1 MVQAAV
7 FGFGTVGSGVV
18 EILDKNAGQIARRV
32 PGGLNVKYILDIRE
46 FPDSPYGGKVVHD
59 IDQILNDPEIR
70 VVCETMGGKEPAYT
84 FTRKALEKGISVCT
98 SNKELVE
105 HKGAELLEIA
115 REHHCSYL
123 FEAAVGGGIPL
134 IMPMLNCLEQ
144 EKITSITGIL
154 NGTTNYILTRMEQE
168 NAEFDDVLKQAQAL
182 GYAERNPQAD
192 VEAHDTGRK
201 IAILASLLRGRS
213 IRFDDLHVE
222 GITKIT
228 PQDLAFAKA
237 HGFRVKLLCVCRDMG
252 EDLAVYAAPHLVGS
266 DSPLYAVNDVFNAV
280 LFHGN
285 MVDDLMLYGRGAGK
299 LPTGSAVVADMVTA
313 VCHDGESVPI
323 RWSRE
328 VEAPAPFEKCV
339 NEFFIRAAK
348 EDAEAV
354 RAALEDMISEDWTD
368 ASCAEDAAFVTK
380 AVTEGEFAS
389 KCAGLSL
396 KQVIRICRK

>member
-18 EILDKNAGQIARRV
+18 EILDKNAGQVARRV

-46 FPDSPYGGKVVHD
+46 FPDSPYGDKVVHD
-59 IDQILNDPEIR
+59 IDQILNDPEIE

-84 FTRKALEKGISVCT
+84 FTKKALEKGISVCT

-105 HKGAELLEIA
+105 YKGAELLGIA
-115 REHHCSYL
+115 REHNCSYL

-168 NAEFDDVLKQAQAL
+168 NAEFGDVLRQAQEL

-201 IAILASLLRGRS
+201 IAILASLLTGKS
-213 IRFDDLHVE
+213 VRFDDLHVE

-228 PQDLAFAKA
+228 PLDLAVAGE
-237 HGFRVKLLCVCRDMG
+237 HGFRVKLLCVCKDMG
-252 EDLAVYAAPHLVGS
+252 DGQAVYAAPHLVGS

-313 VCHDGESVPI
+313 AVHAGENVPI
-323 RWSRE
+323 RWSGE
-328 VEAPAPFEKCV
+328 VEKPAPFEECV
-339 NEFFIRAAK
+339 NEFYLRVDKA
-348 EDAEAV
+348 DAD
-354 RAALEDMISEDWTD
+354 RIKSALADGICEDWTSD
-368 ASCAEDAAFVTK
+368 AAGEDAVFVTG
-380 AVTEGEFAS
+380 AMTEGEFAA
-389 KCAGLSL
+389 KTAGEPL
-396 KQVIRICRK
+396 KQVIRIYRK